1 MKKTVSLLLILALL
15 ACLLPAWAAGPAGSI
30 SVRFFDETSG
40 QYQADTV
47 TDTVHITLDGTPLS
61 GSVPA
66 MVQYLNGGG
75 RTLIP
80 VRLVS
85 EQLGAQVIW
94 VPDTRQ
100 VILLRDADTI
110 VLTLGSAQALVN
122 GQIVELP
129 GGVPACVVKY
139 QGAENTM
146 VPLRFVSEQLG
157 AQVDWDQTTFTASIT
172 SPYSPEPEPVPTP
185 TPTPTPVPTPEPE
198 PTVPGDSGGGALG
211 YVEQITADA
220 NAQSL
225 QIRTDHAPVYKVL
238 DFEDRVVIDILDAA
252 LAAGFPETV
261 TADNDL
267 ISAVRVAQ
275 HSNDDLGYGC
285 DSTVRVVLDLK
296 EGITLAE
303 NVTVTQLPLGILV
316 TTFLNEDEH
325 GEVDFTP
332 SIPINPQ
339 KSTVVL
345 DAGHGGSAYGASYEG
360 YMEKDINLSVTRK
373 VQALLLARGYNV
385 VMTRSDDS
393 YVDLYE
399 RADIANAV
407 EADIFVSIHSNAAEN
422 RPDFQGIYT
431 YYHPSSQRGKRLAL
445 AIQEPLSQ
453 ITGGLN
459 RGVRSNDYVVLR
471 ETDMCAVLVEMG
483 FMSNH
488 EELMNLVNDSY
499 QDKLA
504 QGITEGI
511 VRYLNSLNG
520 Q

>member
-1 MKKTVSLLLILALL
+1 MKKTVSLLLTLALL
-15 ACLLPAWAAGPAGSI
+15 ACLLPVWAAGPAGSI
-30 SVRFFDETSG
+30 SVRFFDEASG

-47 TDTVHITLDGTPLS
+47 TDVVQLTLDGVPLT
-61 GSVPA
+61 GSIPA

-75 RTLIP
+75 RTLVP

-100 VILLRDADTI
+100 VILLREADTI

-122 GQIVELP
+122 GQAVELP

-139 QGAENTM
+139 QGTENTM

-157 AQVDWDQTTFTASIT
+157 AQVGWDQATFTASIT
-172 SPYSPEPEPVPTP
+172 SPYEPEPEPIPTPEPTP
-185 TPTPTPVPTPEPE
+185 TPTPIPTPEP
-198 PTVPGDSGGGALG
+198 GDPETGDAPG

-220 NAQSL
+220 NAQTI

-252 LAAGFPETV
+252 LAPGFPETV

-285 DSTVRVVLDLK
+285 DSSVRVVLDLK
-296 EGITLAE
+296 EGATLAE
-303 NVTVTQLPLGILV
+303 NVRVSALASGILV
-316 TTFLNEDEH
+316 TTFLNDDEH
-325 GEVDFTP
+325 GNIDFTP

-339 KSTVVL
+339 KSTIVL
-345 DAGHGGSAYGASYEG
+345 DPGHGGSAWGATYEG
-360 YMEKDINLSVTRK
+360 YKEKDINLPVARK
-373 VQALLLARGYNV
+373 VQALLLAQGYNV
-385 VMTRSDDS
+385 VMTRTDDS

-422 RPDFQGIYT
+422 RPDYQGIYT
-431 YYHPSSQRGKRLAL
+431 YYHPSSQRGKKLAL

-453 ITGGLN
+453 ITGGLD

-488 EELMNLVNDSY
+488 DELMNLINDSY

-504 QGITEGI
+504 QGIAEGI